1 MEEIGKVIVEYYES
15 LFTSA
20 NPTVCK
26 ELLSAIHPK
35 VSAQM
40 NALLTRVFRV
50 DEMEKALK

>member
-20 NPTVCK
+20 NPTVTK

-35 VSAQM
+35 VSTQM
-40 NALLTRVFRV
+40 NALLTRVFKV